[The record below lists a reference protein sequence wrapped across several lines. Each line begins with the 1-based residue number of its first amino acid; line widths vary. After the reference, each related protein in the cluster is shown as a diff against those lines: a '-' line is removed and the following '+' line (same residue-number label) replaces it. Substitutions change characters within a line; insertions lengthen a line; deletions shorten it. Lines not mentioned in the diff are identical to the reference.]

1 MEIRRAVIIVMDS
14 CGVGEAPDA
23 AEYGDV
29 GCDTIGHV
37 SEAVGGLNLPNF
49 QQAGLGNLHPAILGV
64 PPVENPTMAVGRMR
78 ERSGGKDSTTGHW
91 EIAGLVTE
99 QPHATFT
106 DTGFPAELVER
117 LEAESGYKFIGN
129 HAASGTVIIDELGPE
144 HLETGSLILYTS
156 ADSVLQIAAHNT
168 VADVAELHRV
178 CAVARDLADEYRI
191 GRIIARPFIG
201 EIGDFRRTYDRKDFA
216 MPPHGETII
225 DKVNAAGMRA
235 FGVGKIEDL
244 FVGRG
249 LTDAVHTEGDRDGL
263 ERTIAAINEVDQ
275 GLVFTNLVDLDMRY
289 GHREDPE
296 GYAAGLAVIDE
307 FIPHLLNALTPLDLL
322 IFTADHGNDPTDGD
336 TDHTREYVPLLVW
349 SGGAAGVVLGARD
362 QYCDVASTVADGFD
376 LEPFPIG
383 QSFLSDITKHHA

>member
-29 GCDTIGHV
+29 GSDTIGHV
-37 SEAVGGLNLPNF
+37 SEAVGGLDLPNF

-64 PPVENPTMAVGRMR
+64 PPVERPTMAVGRMR

-99 QPHATFT
+99 HPHATFT

-117 LEAESGYKFIGN
+117 LEAEAGYKFIGN
-129 HAASGTVIIDELGPE
+129 HAASGTVIIDELGLE

-156 ADSVLQIAAHNT
+156 ADSVLQIAAHNS
-168 VADVAELHRV
+168 VADVPELHRV
-178 CAVARDLADEYRI
+178 CAIARDLADQYRI

-201 EIGDFRRTYDRKDFA
+201 EPGDFHRTYDRKDFA

-225 DKVNAAGMRA
+225 DKVNAAGLRTYA
-235 FGVGKIEDL
+235 VGKIEDL

-249 LTDAVHTEGDRDGL
+249 LSDAVHTEGDRDGL

-307 FIPHLLNALTPLDLL
+307 FIPHLLDALTPLDLL

-336 TDHTREYVPLLVW
+336 TDHTREYVPLMVW
-349 SGGAAGVVLGARD
+349 SGGAAGVALGARD
-362 QYCDVASTVADGFD
+362 QYCDVAATVAHGFD

-383 QSFLSDITKHHA
+383 QSFLSDITHHS

>member
-1 MEIRRAVIIVMDS
+1 
-14 CGVGEAPDA
+14 
-23 AEYGDV
+23 
-29 GCDTIGHV
+29 
-37 SEAVGGLNLPNF
+37 
-49 QQAGLGNLHPAILGV
+49 
-64 PPVENPTMAVGRMR
+64 
-78 ERSGGKDSTTGHW
+78 DSTTGHW

-99 QPHATFT
+99 HPHATYS
-106 DTGFPAELVER
+106 DTGFPPELVER

-129 HAASGTVIIDELGPE
+129 HAASGTVIIDELGSK
-144 HLETGSLILYTS
+144 HLETGALILYTS
-156 ADSVLQIAAHNT
+156 ADSVLQIAAHNS
-168 VADVAELHRV
+168 VADVPELHRV

-201 EIGDFRRTYDRKDFA
+201 EAGDFHRTYDRKDFA

-225 DKVNAAGMRA
+225 DKVNAAGLRA
-235 FGVGKIEDL
+235 YGVGKIEDL

-263 ERTIAAINEVDQ
+263 EHTIAAINEVDQ
-275 GLVFTNLVDLDMRY
+275 GLIFTNLVDLDMRY
-289 GHREDPE
+289 GHRENPE

-307 FIPHLLNALTPLDLL
+307 FVPHLLDALTPLDLL

-362 QYCDVASTVADGFD
+362 QYCDVAATVAEGFD
-376 LEPFPIG
+376 LAPFPIG
-383 QSFLSDITKHHA
+383 RSFLSDITHHS

>member
-1 MEIRRAVIIVMDS
+1 MDIRRAVIIVMDS

-29 GCDTIGHV
+29 GSDTIGHV
-37 SEAVGGLNLPNF
+37 SEAVGGLHLPNF
-49 QQAGLGNLHPAILGV
+49 QAAGLGNLHPAILGV
-64 PPVENPTMAVGRMR
+64 PPVENPNMAVGRLR
-78 ERSGGKDSTTGHW
+78 EKSGGKDSTTGHW

-99 QPHATFT
+99 HPHATFT

-117 LEAESGYKFIGN
+117 LEAESGHKFIGN
-129 HAASGTVIIDELGPE
+129 YAASGTVIIDELGPE
-144 HLETGSLILYTS
+144 HLETGALILYTS
-156 ADSVLQIAAHNT
+156 ADSVLQIAAHDR

-178 CAVARDLADEYRI
+178 CRVARDIADDYGL
-191 GRIIARPFIG
+191 GRVIARPFIG
-201 EIGDFRRTYDRKDFA
+201 EIGEFSRTYDRKDFA
-216 MPPHGETII
+216 MPPHGLTIL
-225 DKVNAAGMRA
+225 DKAMEAGLRTY
-235 FGVGKIEDL
+235 GVGKIEDL

-263 ERTIAAINEVDQ
+263 ERTIAAINEVDR

-307 FIPHLLNALTPLDLL
+307 FVPQLIDALTPLDLI

-336 TDHTREYVPLLVW
+336 TDHTREYVPLMVW
-349 SGGAAGVVLGARD
+349 SGGAAGVALGARE
-362 QYCDVASTVADGFD
+362 QYSDIAATVADGFD
-376 LEPFPIG
+376 LEPFPVG
-383 QSFLSDITKHHA
+383 TSFLHNITDHHS

>member
-1 MEIRRAVIIVMDS
+1 
-14 CGVGEAPDA
+14 
-23 AEYGDV
+23 
-29 GCDTIGHV
+29 
-37 SEAVGGLNLPNF
+37 
-49 QQAGLGNLHPAILGV
+49 
-64 PPVENPTMAVGRMR
+64 MAVGRMR

-129 HAASGTVIIDELGPE
+129 YAASGTVIIDELGPE
-144 HLETGSLILYTS
+144 HLETGALILYTS
-156 ADSVLQIAAHNT
+156 ADSVLQIAAHNS
-168 VADVAELHRV
+168 VADVPELHRV
-178 CAVARDLADEYRI
+178 CAVARDLADEYQI

-201 EIGDFRRTYDRKDFA
+201 EPGEFHRTYDRKDFA

-225 DKVNAAGMRA
+225 DKVHAAGLRA
-235 FGVGKIEDL
+235 YGVGKIEDL

-263 ERTIAAINEVDQ
+263 ERTVAAINQVEQ
-275 GLVFTNLVDLDMRY
+275 GLIFTNLVDLDMRY
-289 GHREDPE
+289 GHRENPE
-296 GYAAGLAVIDE
+296 GYAEGLAVIDE
-307 FIPHLLNALTPLDLL
+307 FVPHLLDALTPLDLL

-349 SGGAAGVVLGARD
+349 SGGAAGVTLGARD
-362 QYCDVASTVADGFD
+362 QYCDVAATVAEGFD
-376 LEPFPIG
+376 LDPFPIG
-383 QSFLSDITKHHA
+383 QSFLHDITDLHP